1 MTLRLTARIRATVS
15 EWYNLCVCHEGLE
28 RYGDKY
34 CSMPAT
40 AVGELVKSYALEEDE
55 EPILEALHV
64 AFAERLP
71 PSMLAALR
79 AEIAKTANHEKAHE
93 EYGASFTKSSWIVEA
108 AINLPTTEQ
117 LLFTLA
123 APAANSSN
131 NLHPQR
137 AWMSDKV
144 RETVCGY
151 CRWARRDR
159 LDSR

>member
-1 MTLRLTARIRATVS
+1 MTPLSPLSRIRTHERLTGFFSRA
-15 EWYNLCVCHEGLE
+15 GLE

-34 CSMPAT
+34 CSLPAT

-71 PSMLAALR
+71 RSMLAALR
-79 AEIAKTANHEKAHE
+79 AEIAKTAHLEQAHE

-131 NLHPQR
+131 DLHPQR

-144 RETVCGY
+144 REAVCGVLSVGS
-151 CRWARRDR
+151 ARE
-159 LDSR
+159 LDAR

>member
-1 MTLRLTARIRATVS
+1 VRF
-15 EWYNLCVCHEGLE
+15 CHVGLE

-55 EPILEALHV
+55 EPILEALHM

-79 AEIAKTANHEKAHE
+79 AEIAKSAHHEKAHE

-131 NLHPQR
+131 DLHPQR

-144 RETVCGY
+144 RETICGIVGGLS
-151 CRWARRDR
+151 ARG